1 MRYLALIRGI
11 NVGGKNLIRM
21 PDLRASFERAG
32 FTNVTTYIQSG
43 NVLLDSK
50 LKNSATLCSAL
61 EEAVA
66 REFGCN
72 AVVVVLTQKQ
82 LENIV
87 TAAPPG
93 FGANPEEYRYDVIF
107 LKPPVSAREVL
118 PSIRL
123 RDGVDRASANSD
135 VLYFERLTA
144 KASQSLFPKIV
155 NLPAYKSMTIRNW
168 NTTRELC
175 RMISQE

>member
-1 MRYLALIRGI
+1 MKYLALIRGI

-50 LKNSATLCSAL
+50 LRNPAILSAAL
-61 EEAVA
+61 EQAVA
-66 REFGCN
+66 RDFGCSSL
-72 AVVVVLTQKQ
+72 VVVITQQQ
-82 LENIV
+82 LENV
-87 TAAPPG
+87 VAKTPPG
-93 FGANPEEYRYDVIF
+93 FGSDPDRYRYDVVF
-107 LKPPVSAREVL
+107 LKPPVTAFEVL

-123 RDGVDRASANSD
+123 RDGVDGASAGND

-144 KASQSLFPKIV
+144 RASQSLFPKIV

-168 NTTRELC
+168 NTTRELH
-175 RMISQE
+175 RLMMI